1 MKKEIASLVLNSLVN
16 NPVMMERASF
26 MQERW
31 GNINLDDIATP
42 IVKRI
47 LIDAEGIQKFLAE
60 KFPGI
65 SITQVHVETSQQ
77 KFEPMLSFREEYPDM
92 WTPKS
97 SDRWWNGTYSL
108 EAQEGWYR
116 WHKDWNPRTLSFAE
130 LGIPEELYHIE
141 WL

>member
-1 MKKEIASLVLNSLVN
+1 MKKEIAQLVLTSLVN
-16 NPVMMERASF
+16 NPTMIERAAL

-31 GNINLDDIATP
+31 HNINLDDVATP

-47 LIDAEGIQKFLAE
+47 LIDAEGIQNFLNE
-60 KFPGI
+60 KYPGI
-65 SITQVHVETSQQ
+65 SISQIHIEIASQ
-77 KFEPMLSFREEYPDM
+77 KFEPMLSFREEYPEL

-97 SDRWWNGTYSL
+97 ADRWWNGVYSL
-108 EAQEGWYR
+108 EAKEGWYR
-116 WHKDWNPRTLSFAE
+116 WHKDWNGRTLSFAE